1 MNTLSCRSLALV
13 GGVALLS
20 AQAAAQDR
28 AVPLTIAKK
37 PVGKA
42 LQELAAKTGAN
53 ILFTPGAVAGMRS
66 APVRATVTAEQGARK
81 MLAGTGLQVI
91 RDQNGALLIQPQET
105 RPTRVGLDQ
114 PAPRREESV
123 RYVAV
128 QLTAPN
134 HSSQVA
140 AQQERPSDEE
150 AQHGS
155 DVPEIIV
162 TAQRRNER
170 LEDVPVSVSTISG
183 ESLVAAG
190 VASTRDIGQVFPG
203 VNINQIG
210 AYSSPNIRAIG
221 STLTGPG
228 ADNSVATYFDGIY
241 LTSQP
246 GIIFDLPDVSRIE
259 VAKGP
264 QGTLF
269 GRNATGGAIQIFT
282 RDPEFDFTGFAQ
294 GSLGTLGRGSITHS
308 LEGFF
313 TGPISESLAASL
325 SLSEHGSN
333 GYARNLTSN
342 GRRLGVQSESAHAKL
357 LYTASD
363 KLKFE
368 ASFLYSRRRD
378 DYAQA
383 GKPLKGN
390 TVGLLIDP
398 TLSFSED
405 HYRFNLDLAP
415 RIIVDNIIGSL
426 RGTLSTSA
434 GTLTSLTALVRNRVK
449 KNHSDVDA
457 SPVTAAH
464 YLVPQFDN
472 SFIQE
477 VTFTSVQMGAL
488 SYIAGANYY
497 HDHSAINPLTIV
509 GFGKLY
515 DGSKTDAYGIFAEAT
530 LQASSR
536 LKAIAGVRYSGER
549 KIYNGGLPTPIFRV
563 GKKSFHDVSPR
574 ASVVYELADRT
585 NAYFTYSHGFK
596 SGLFS
601 AFSFSPIPVRP
612 ETLSAFEVGLKTAS
626 RRFSA
631 NVAVFYYDYKDLQVA
646 VLRNQVDLPETQ
658 NAASAR
664 LIGVEGDAT
673 VRLTEGLTLR
683 AGLSWLPDAKYLKY
697 PDAAANVPTGQGGNQ
712 SVSVNAS
719 GFRMSRAPK
728 FTANANIEYA
738 RSLPGGNLTFNI
750 STFYTDSFN
759 MELLGRIKQS
769 SYVTL
774 NSSMFWSPHDSH
786 FKFGIYG
793 KNLTNERN
801 IYQLTTFG
809 PSGDEINYALPREV
823 GLSITRYF

>member
-1 MNTLSCRSLALV
+1 MKTLSCRALALA
-13 GGVALLS
+13 GGLVMLS

-28 AVPLTIAKK
+28 AVPLAIAKK

-53 ILFTPGAVAGMRS
+53 ILFTPAAVAGMRS

-105 RPTRVGLDQ
+105 RPPRVGLNQ
-114 PAPRREESV
+114 PAPRREEPM

-128 QLTAPN
+128 QLAAPN
-134 HSSQVA
+134 SLGQVA
-140 AQQERPSDEE
+140 KQSELAADEN
-150 AQHGS
+150 AQHAT
-155 DVPEIIV
+155 DIPEIIV

-246 GIIFDLPDVSRIE
+246 GLIFNLPDINRIE

-282 RDPEFDFTGFAQ
+282 RDPEFDFTGLARAT
-294 GSLGTLGRGSITHS
+294 LGTLGRGSVTHS

-325 SLSEHGSN
+325 SLSEQGSN
-333 GYARNLTSN
+333 GYARNLTSD
-342 GRRLGVQSESAHAKL
+342 RRLGGQSESVHGKL

-363 KLKFE
+363 QLKFE
-368 ASFLYSRRRD
+368 ASLLYSRRND

-390 TVGLLIDP
+390 TVGVLIDP
-398 TLSFSED
+398 TLSFSKD
-405 HYRFNLDLAP
+405 HYRFNLDLEP
-415 RIIVDNIIGSL
+415 YLIVENIIGSF
-426 RGTLSTSA
+426 RGTLTTSA
-434 GTLTSLTALVRNRVK
+434 GTLTSLTAFVRNRVK
-449 KNHSDVDA
+449 RNSSDVDA

-472 SFIQE
+472 SFVQE
-477 VTFTSVQMGAL
+477 ITFTSVQMGAL

-497 HDHSAINPLTIV
+497 HDHSAIDPLTIV
-509 GFGKLY
+509 GFATLY
-515 DGSKTDAYGIFAEAT
+515 NGSKTDAYGIFAEAT
-530 LQASSR
+530 LQATNR

-549 KIYNGGLPTPIFRV
+549 KIYDGGLPTPIFRV

-574 ASVVYELADRT
+574 ASLVYELADRT
-585 NAYFTYSHGFK
+585 NAYFTYSRGFK
-596 SGLFS
+596 SGLFNN
-601 AFSFSPIPVRP
+601 FSFSPVPVRP
-612 ETLSAFEVGLKTAS
+612 ETISAFELGLKTAS

-631 NVAVFYYDYKDLQVA
+631 NAAIFYYDYKDLQVS
-646 VLRNQVDLPETQ
+646 VLSNIVDLPVTQ

-673 VRLTEGLTLR
+673 LRLIEGLTLR
-683 AGLSWLPDAKYLKY
+683 AGFSWLPEAKYLKY
-697 PDAAANVPTGQGGNQ
+697 PGAAANVPTGQGGNQ
-712 SVSVNAS
+712 SVSVIAS
-719 GFRMSRAPK
+719 GFRMIRAPK
-728 FTANANIEYA
+728 FTANANIEYE

-750 STFYTDSFN
+750 SAFYTDSFN

-774 NSSMFWSPHDSH
+774 NSSAFWSPNGSR
-786 FKFGIYG
+786 FKFGVYG
-793 KNLTNERN
+793 KNLTNEKN
-801 IYQLTTFG
+801 IFQLTTFG
-809 PSGDEINYALPREV
+809 PSGDEINYALPREI